1 MGLGSQ
7 TCPKHPWML
16 SLTRPP
22 SCQQKRATEKPV
34 KQVGEQAP
42 DVIYYFY
49 FLWVVGHLK
58 TKLLLEE
65 ALYERF
71 KAVQTV

>member
-1 MGLGSQ
+1 MIAQ
-7 TCPKHPWML
+7 HPQAPL
-16 SLTRPP
+16 LP
-22 SCQQKRATEKPV
+22 TEKGHR
-34 KQVGEQAP
+34 KDSKASCGAGTEQN
-42 DVIYYFY
+42 VLFLV